1 MPATVDRRGFLKGAA
16 LLLGA
21 LAAGLH
27 GAFDGLW
34 ESAAGL
40 LPGHKAAQASAGPTP
55 KIQPPLHSVSRRP

>member
-21 LAAGLH
+21 LAAGLQ

-34 ESAAGL
+34 DGV
-40 LPGHKAAQASAGPTP
+40 LPGHKAAQAGAGPTP